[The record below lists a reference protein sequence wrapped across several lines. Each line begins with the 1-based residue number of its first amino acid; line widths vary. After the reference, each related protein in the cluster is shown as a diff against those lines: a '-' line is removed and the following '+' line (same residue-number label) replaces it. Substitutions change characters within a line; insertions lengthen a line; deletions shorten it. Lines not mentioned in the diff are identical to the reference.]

1 MQLQGKFDIPSGVD
15 KVYSFISDPAQ
26 IIKCV
31 PGIQDYKID
40 ENRRISASIK
50 ISFGFIRG
58 VFQATSKVVKE
69 DPIAHSAT
77 LELNGSG
84 AGSGFNGLV
93 NIGVTGSDLASEL
106 SWSADVNVSGPL
118 GSLAKPLIQGNV
130 RKIVDELFNCV
141 KAKLS

>member
-1 MQLQGKFDIPSGVD
+1 MELQGKFEIPTGVD
-15 KVYSFISDPAQ
+15 KVYGFISDPAQ
-26 IIKCV
+26 VIQCV
-31 PGIQDYKID
+31 PGIQDYKVG
-40 ENRRISASIK
+40 ENKRITASVK
-50 ISFGFIRG
+50 VSFGFIRS

-69 DPIAHSAT
+69 DPVAHTAT

-93 NIGVTGSDLASEL
+93 DIVVTGSDAASEV

-118 GSLAKPLIQGNV
+118 GSLAKPLIQGTV
-130 RKIVDELFNCV
+130 KKMVDDLFGCV